1 MSCYKCELCMT
12 EKKTKR
18 AYNRHVSICKFVKN
32 SAKENIERDFSEKEP
47 SLSEMFQIV
56 IKICEENERL
66 KKRIESLEK
75 NNIQIRRKTID
86 EYLSANTSNVVP
98 YSEWVKGI
106 VITINHLNLLFSTNL
121 VECLKNVLEESID
134 AITTN
139 KLPLKS
145 FSQKTN
151 IFYIFED
158 GKWRLQSS
166 EEFRQLISVLSHRV
180 LRKYL
185 EWKSE
190 NQRENEPMNE
200 KTQEMNI
207 LYMNKVNGFGKTF
220 ESRVYDIRKW
230 IFGKI
235 QVSLK
240 NIDF

>member
-1 MSCYKCELCMT
+1 MT

-32 SAKENIERDFSEKEP
+32 STKENIERDFCEKEP

-75 NNIQIRRKTID
+75 NNIKIIRKTID
-86 EYLSANTSNVVP
+86 EYLSANSANVVP
-98 YSEWVKGI
+98 YSEWLKSI
-106 VITINHLNLLFSTNL
+106 VITMNHLNLLFSTNL

-134 AITTN
+134 TITTN

-151 IFYIFED
+151 VFYLFED
-158 GKWRLQSS
+158 GKWRVQTS
-166 EEFRQLISVLSHRV
+166 EEFRQLISILSHRV

-200 KTQEMNI
+200 KAQEMNI
-207 LYMNKVNGFGKTF
+207 LYMNKVSGFGKTF
-220 ESRVYDIRKW
+220 ESRVSDVRKW

-235 QVSLK
+235 QISLK